1 LNSGSFTGTSPALQ
15 RRTSNAGP
23 TLYDFGKTDRRPS
36 QSGSRPMPAG
46 RAKSNSISSK
56 VPASLPVRTSR
67 LPPQGEEFGFDLQF
81 RGSDDDERS
90 GSGEVDGDEM
100 DIDGD
105 ESNPLAL
112 GTGSGGVK
120 GRRRGQKFN
129 CEICGKVSPLFL
141 LPQITGQ
148 SLTCRTT
155 CTLDAL
161 VNIDGNILLN
171 GKIPPQSTCRNINKS
186 PLWKQPSFSPL
197 ALLYP
202 KIDPYGQVSLVP
214 TRADFDLQ
222 QAQTLLHSPHHLY
235 GNHHHSE
242 RPCKREQVKNVERPL
257 DPIQLLPQWA
267 QEMFTLHQMPC
278 PLVPLALGFA
288 ITTPN
293 PNLNLKYKFNDNL
306 PLVLAPLELQEHHH
320 SQNLPDT
327 HLPYPT
333 WQAYTSPERPHHP
346 ATESLQSQIEVTR
359 YLSNL
364 ELE

>member
-1 LNSGSFTGTSPALQ
+1 
-15 RRTSNAGP
+15 
-23 TLYDFGKTDRRPS
+23 
-36 QSGSRPMPAG
+36 MPAG

-129 CEICGKVSPLFL
+129 CEICGKVSPFFR
-141 LPQITGQ
+141 PDNITGQ
-148 SLTCRTT
+148 RLMCRTT
-155 CTLDAL
+155 CTLDAS

-171 GKIPPQSTCRNINKS
+171 GKIPQQSTCRNINKS
-186 PLWKQPSFSPL
+186 PSWKQPSSSPL

-202 KIDPYGQVSLVP
+202 KIDPYGQVSSVP
-214 TRADFDLQ
+214 TPVDYDLQ
-222 QAQTLLHSPHHLY
+222 QAQTLLHSPHRLY
-235 GNHHHSE
+235 GNHHRSE

-257 DPIQLLPQWA
+257 DPILLLPQWA
-267 QEMFTLHQMPC
+267 QAMFTLHQTPC
-278 PLVPLALGFA
+278 LLVPLALGFA

-293 PNLNLKYKFNDNL
+293 PNLKYKFNDNL
-306 PLVLAPLELQEHHH
+306 PLVLARPELLEHHH
-320 SQNLPDT
+320 SQILPDI

-333 WQAYTSPERPHHP
+333 WQAYISQVPHHHQ

-359 YLSNL
+359 YHFNL

>member
-1 LNSGSFTGTSPALQ
+1 LSSGSFTNASPALQ

-129 CEICGKVSPLFL
+129 CEICGKVRES
-141 LPQITGQ
+141 ITFSGQ
-148 SLTCRTT
+148 RLTPRTT

-161 VNIDGNILLN
+161 VNIDGNILPN
-171 GKIPPQSTCRNINKS
+171 GKTQQQSTCRNINKS
-186 PLWKQPSFSPL
+186 PSWKQPSFSPL

-202 KIDPYGQVSLVP
+202 KIDPYGQVSSVP

-222 QAQTLLHSPHHLY
+222 QAQTLLHSPHRLY
-235 GNHHHSE
+235 GNHHRSE
-242 RPCKREQVKNVERPL
+242 QLCKREQVKNAERPL
-257 DPIQLLPQWA
+257 DPILPLRQWA
-267 QEMFTLHQMPC
+267 QAMSTPQQMPC
-278 PLVPLALGFA
+278 HPVPLV
-288 ITTPN
+288 
-293 PNLNLKYKFNDNL
+293 
-306 PLVLAPLELQEHHH
+306 
-320 SQNLPDT
+320 
-327 HLPYPT
+327 
-333 WQAYTSPERPHHP
+333 
-346 ATESLQSQIEVTR
+346 
-359 YLSNL
+359 
-364 ELE
+364 